1 MVLKPGEDG
10 VDTDADGV
18 HIRGLLLCLFYKFAP
33 SLLNSKRVKILKT
46 PLIVAKKNSKIEKY
60 FFNLTEYQEF
70 SKINKGYVFEYK
82 KGLGTWKA
90 DDLKYLFKT
99 FGIEN
104 FIETLEYDVEAGATL
119 VEWMSKETSE
129 KRKEKLRG
137 KSFDINGV

>member
-1 MVLKPGEDG
+1 M
-10 VDTDADGV
+10 
-18 HIRGLLLCLFYKFAP
+18 F
-33 SLLNSKRVKILKT
+33 
-46 PLIVAKKNSKIEKY
+46 KY
-60 FFNLTEYQEF
+60 C
-70 SKINKGYVFEYK
+70 KGYVFEYK

-104 FIETLEYDVEAGATL
+104 FIETLEYDAEAGATL
-119 VEWMSKETSE
+119 LEWMSKETSE